1 MRCRKTMNPYRK
13 KSRHG
18 LYRKSG
24 LAFVF
29 LWFAIGGVSHFLLA
43 DTFLK
48 SIPPALPLRM
58 AAVYISGLFELL
70 GAIGLLHPATRKPA
84 GIGLFVLT
92 VAVTPANIYM
102 WLHPELFPQIPSTA
116 LALRLPLQLVLLALI
131 WRAVIYRTEASNPPT
146 TENSTV

>member
-1 MRCRKTMNPYRK
+1 MI
-13 KSRHG
+13 
-18 LYRKSG
+18 G

-116 LALRLPLQLVLLALI
+116 LALRLPLQLVLLAII
-131 WRAVIYRTEASNPPT
+131 WRAIIYRSDASNAPT
-146 TENSTV
+146 AENSTV